1 MTPARWRVG
10 ALLGLTL
17 AAACAT
23 SRPPGS
29 SGAGGP
35 RGPILPAFE
44 RRVAPFPVSDADGTP
59 YPFPLL
65 GGFNVPRP
73 QLVDIDGVRVVRV
86 DDLASELGLSA
97 RQLHRRCLHAF
108 GYGPKT
114 LARVVRFQHFLHAAR
129 AAPTLSF
136 ARLAAECG
144 YSDESHLSHD
154 CRALGGVPPGE
165 LVRRDT

>member
-1 MTPARWRVG
+1 LQECVLADERARDTVDPV
-10 ALLGLTL
+10 AD
-17 AAACAT
+17 AT
-23 SRPPGS
+23 AR
-29 SGAGGP
+29 
-35 RGPILPAFE
+35 
-44 RRVAPFPVSDADGTP
+44 
-59 YPFPLL
+59 
-65 GGFNVPRP
+65 
-73 QLVDIDGVRVVRV
+73 LVDRRDGVRVVRV